1 MHTAGVELDLMPL
14 QLAFGSSQAVT
25 ICDQDHGCIAMA
37 MTVALGRLD

>member
-14 QLAFGSSQAVT
+14 QLADFGSSQA
-25 ICDQDHGCIAMA
+25 GIAMA